1 MMDIPI
7 GKWPGKATIGS
18 KGRFFGE
25 GRYPRSPRVT
35 SKWKSPV
42 FAVDS
47 RSKMSCILLSM
58 RVGDVDD
65 DADFVRW
72 YGMAVF
78 VLDLGLAFL

>member
-1 MMDIPI
+1 MYIPI
-7 GKWPGKATIGS
+7 GNWAGKTAIGS

-25 GRYPRSPRVT
+25 GRSPRSSRVT
-35 SKWKSPV
+35 SEWKSPV

-47 RSKMSCILLSM
+47 RGKMPCIFLPV

-65 DADFVRW
+65 DADFVRRD
-72 YGMAVF
+72 GMTVF

>member
-7 GKWPGKATIGS
+7 GNWPGKATIGS

-25 GRYPRSPRVT
+25 GRSPRSSRVT
-35 SKWKSPV
+35 SEWKSPV

-47 RSKMSCILLSM
+47 RGKMSCIFLSV

-65 DADFVRW
+65 DADFVRRD
-72 YGMAVF
+72 GVAVF
-78 VLDLGLAFL
+78 VLNLGLAFL

>member
-1 MMDIPI
+1 MYIPI
-7 GKWPGKATIGS
+7 GNWPGKTAVGS

-25 GRYPRSPRVT
+25 GRSSRSSRVP
-35 SKWKSPV
+35 SEWKSPV